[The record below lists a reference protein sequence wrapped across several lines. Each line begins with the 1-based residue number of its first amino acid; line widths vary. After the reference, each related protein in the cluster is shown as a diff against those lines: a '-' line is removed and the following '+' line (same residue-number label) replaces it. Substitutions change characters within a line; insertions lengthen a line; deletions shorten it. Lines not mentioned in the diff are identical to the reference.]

1 MRRMALL
8 LASAVLALLLA
19 SVANALT
26 AEPGKGRTA
35 AVTLVGAGDIS
46 RCDNTYDTAT
56 ARLVSSI
63 PGIVFTVGDN
73 VY

>member
-8 LASAVLALLLA
+8 LASAVLALLLT